1 MLLSLSSLHLSI
13 KQMTLTGFCCRSVF
27 AIPVR
32 CFVYELLLDSV
43 ASVFE
48 EWDSLIFLSHVF
60 VVQFYHQGVS
70 WLWEDPRQAGNRRCW
85 AAGPPG
91 AVRCDS
97 DRVLISSLQLWNFV
111 FFLKMIHSLYVF
123 QLCLFCIISNVLLWF
138 CESLLCLLPGPFFVP
153 WWCLFLLSHLS
164 W

>member
-111 FFLKMIHSLYVF
+111 FFPENDSFPLCFPVMFILHYF
-123 QLCLFCIISNVLLWF
+123 QCPLVILWISAVSAARSFLCS
-138 CESLLCLLPGPFFVP
+138 
-153 WWCLFLLSHLS
+153 WWCLFLLSLLS